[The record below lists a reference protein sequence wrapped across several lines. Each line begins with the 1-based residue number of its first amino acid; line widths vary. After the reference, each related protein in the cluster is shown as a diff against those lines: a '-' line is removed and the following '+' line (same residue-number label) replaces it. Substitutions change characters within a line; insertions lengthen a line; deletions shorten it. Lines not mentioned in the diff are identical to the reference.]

1 MQRRSET
8 MIARTSAETY
18 ENPKEKGHRNQ
29 SKESL
34 SKKEHEELDTEL
46 DRELEDSFPASDP
59 PSMTQPAPKPGGP
72 ERKRSK
78 GK

>member
-1 MQRRSET
+1 MT
-8 MIARTSAETY
+8 AHTSAETS
-18 ENPKEKGHRNQ
+18 ENPKDKGHKNQ

-59 PSMTQPAPKPGGP
+59 PSMTQPAPKRGGP

>member
-1 MQRRSET
+1 MT
-8 MIARTSAETY
+8 AHTSAETS
-18 ENPKEKGHRNQ
+18 ENPKDKGHKNR

-46 DRELEDSFPASDP
+46 DRALEDSFPASDP
-59 PSMTQPAPKPGGP
+59 PSMTQPPPRPGGP
-72 ERKRSK
+72 EQKRSK

>member
-1 MQRRSET
+1 MQQRSET
-8 MIARTSAETY
+8 MTAHTSAETS
-18 ENPKEKGHRNQ
+18 ENPKDKGHKNR

-59 PSMTQPAPKPGGP
+59 PSMTQPAPRPGGP